1 MMFSTYKEVDG
12 ENLYLRNSSTSK
24 VLGVRKIIL
33 KMNSE
38 NLSTLNKILYVTYI
52 RKNLVSGS
60 LMSKTVLKWFLRVI
74 NLYSLKVACLY
85 KRCISIMTF

>member
-1 MMFSTYKEVDG
+1 MMFFTYKEVDG

-33 KMNSE
+33 KMNSG
-38 NLSTLNKILYVTYI
+38 NLSTLNNILHVTYI

-60 LMSKTVLKWFLRVI
+60 LMSKTILR
-74 NLYSLKVACLY
+74 
-85 KRCISIMTF
+85 